1 MYLLDVIAAPD
12 PADAVTLTQ
21 QRPDGG
27 YTQFLRKDGL
37 KGKTVIVAAGLRDSN
52 AFWRLVY

>member
-1 MYLLDVIAAPD
+1 VYLLDVIAAPD

-27 YTQFLRKDGL
+27 YTQFLREDGF
-37 KGKTVIVAAGLRDSN
+37 KGKMAPLEASLRKS
-52 AFWRLVY
+52 F